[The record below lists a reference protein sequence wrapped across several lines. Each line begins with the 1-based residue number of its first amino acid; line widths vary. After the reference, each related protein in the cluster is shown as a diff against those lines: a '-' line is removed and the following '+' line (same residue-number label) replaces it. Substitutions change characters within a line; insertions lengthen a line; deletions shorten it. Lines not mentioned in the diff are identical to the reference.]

1 MSAHTAVPQSLVQA
15 IQLDYSESAAG
26 RRARLS
32 TGALLV
38 ILVVFAF
45 LRDLRAGLVVA
56 AVKRE
61 AAQALLTGNHEANLN
76 VELIAEH
83 RKSTNVAG
91 RHRFRAIALVD
102 NVPALMAWS
111 MDEGYDVA
119 MAEQLRNFVEP
130 GDLVIGIS
138 GSGNSANVLQ
148 AMALAGQAGAQR
160 LAFAGF
166 DGGRLAQPEHS
177 DVTIHVPSASMEQ
190 VEDAF
195 SVICHCL
202 LYALRRR
209 IRQAPPS
216 DNLLLASTV
225 DAYWE

>member
-1 MSAHTAVPQSLVQA
+1 MTDTLPVVDTYLDATSRLIASLPADQIVAAVDMLFDAWQ
-15 IQLDYSESAAG
+15 
-26 RRARLS
+26 RRARVYVCGNGGS
-32 TGALLV
+32 GA
-38 ILVVFAF
+38 IASHFAG
-45 LRDLRAGLVVA
+45 DLNKG
-56 AVKRE
+56 
-61 AAQALLTGNHEANLN
+61 AN
-76 VELIAEH
+76 V
-83 RKSTNVAG
+83 SG

-111 MDEGYDVA
+111 NDEGYDVA

-138 GSGNSANVLQ
+138 GSGNSDNVLQ
-148 AMALAGQAGAQR
+148 AMTLAGLAGAQR

-166 DGGRLAQPEHS
+166 DGGQLVQPNFS
-177 DVTIHVPSASMEQ
+177 DVAIHIPSPNMEQ

-216 DNLLLASTV
+216 DTPFLASTA
-225 DAYWE
+225 DAYQE

>member
-1 MSAHTAVPQSLVQA
+1 MTDTHHLVDTYLDTTSRLIASLSSGQIA
-15 IQLDYSESAAG
+15 
-26 RRARLS
+26 
-32 TGALLV
+32 
-38 ILVVFAF
+38 
-45 LRDLRAGLVVA
+45 A
-56 AVKRE
+56 AVDMLFDAWQRRSRVYVC
-61 AAQALLTGNHEANLN
+61 GNGGSGAIASHFAGDLNKGAN
-76 VELIAEH
+76 I
-83 RKSTNVAG
+83 AG

-111 MDEGYDVA
+111 NDEGYDVA

-138 GSGNSANVLQ
+138 GSGNSANVLM

-209 IRQAPPS
+209 IRQSPPS
-216 DNLLLASTV
+216 DTPLLASTV
-225 DAYWE
+225 DAYQE